1 MYKTSNRRVTK
12 NVRVKMVI
20 SKSTAKIA
28 THVKLFRNY
37 FERVEIYEDLTSLK
51 QPLEKKP
58 TKREEGLTN
67 VPTIR
72 HHPKEAEVRS
82 SPTSS
87 ASTVRPGP
95 LAIRSPYPTRSLL
108 ALWRARFVPVKSE
121 TSVPCILVLSS

>member
-1 MYKTSNRRVTK
+1 MI
-12 NVRVKMVI
+12 VK
-20 SKSTAKIA
+20 
-28 THVKLFRNY
+28 
-37 FERVEIYEDLTSLK
+37 VEIYEDLTSLK

-95 LAIRSPYPTRSLL
+95 LAISDPLATRLMASAVRPGQIRNISAMHSRS
-108 ALWRARFVPVKSE
+108 V
-121 TSVPCILVLSS
+121 LVALSSEPWLHCPLFSPGLELYLKTYDKNHED